1 MDLNRQGTP
10 LIEIVSEADMRSPEE
25 AYAYLEA
32 LRQII
37 MFTGVS
43 DVKMEEGSMR
53 CDANISIRPYGQ
65 EKFGTKTEL
74 KNLNSFNNVRKG
86 LAFEEVRQANV
97 LRNGGE
103 ILQETRR
110 FDDATGQTI
119 LMRVKE
125 GSSDYRYFP
134 EPDLPNFQISN
145 EWIEEVRASIPEMPS
160 KRRERYVSEFGL
172 PEYDAMVLTL
182 TKEMSDF
189 FDATVAAGAD
199 PKQASNWLMGD
210 ISAHMN
216 SKKLELKDLK
226 LTPESLAEMIQLIA
240 DGTISSKLAKK
251 VFLLLAEEGGTAKGV
266 VEKHGMIQLS
276 DPAQLLPIIQDVLA
290 NNAQSIEDFKNGKDR
305 AVGFL
310 VGQIMKQTKGKANP
324 GVVNQLLQQELAKY

>member
-1 MDLNRQGTP
+1 
-10 LIEIVSEADMRSPEE
+10 MRSPEE

-134 EPDLPNFQISN
+134 EPDLPNFHISN

-160 KRRERYVSEFGL
+160 KRRERYVSEFG
-172 PEYDAMVLTL
+172 YQNM
-182 TKEMSDF
+182 M
-189 FDATVAAGAD
+189 
-199 PKQASNWLMGD
+199 QW
-210 ISAHMN
+210 
-216 SKKLELKDLK
+216 
-226 LTPESLAEMIQLIA
+226 
-240 DGTISSKLAKK
+240 
-251 VFLLLAEEGGTAKGV
+251 
-266 VEKHGMIQLS
+266 
-276 DPAQLLPIIQDVLA
+276 
-290 NNAQSIEDFKNGKDR
+290 
-305 AVGFL
+305 
-310 VGQIMKQTKGKANP
+310 
-324 GVVNQLLQQELAKY
+324 Y